1 MCTILFLNA
10 IKGIMERSFLVFAET
25 KISDMAN
32 RKCNHILASSAG
44 HVAASFPLIS
54 VHVKTQQ
61 LAKHFSA
68 RMFSGK
74 IPPAEEVDIV
84 ACGA

>member
-25 KISDMAN
+25 KISTMAN
-32 RKCNHILASSAG
+32 RKCNHILASAAG

-54 VHVKTQQ
+54 IYVITQQ
-61 LAKHFSA
+61 LAKHFSSC
-68 RMFSGK
+68 MFSGK
-74 IPPAEEVDIV
+74 IPATEEIDIV
-84 ACGA
+84 VGGA